1 MIFGQNQSHSFVR
14 RFTILHC
21 DKQRDITLQTV
32 FKESI
37 ERFNVN
43 DNKPLTLSI
52 EPLKNSILRATLQ
65 KTLHMT

>member
-1 MIFGQNQSHSFVR
+1 M
-14 RFTILHC
+14 LHY
-21 DKQRDITLQTV
+21 DKQRDIILQTV
-32 FKESI
+32 FNGSI

-43 DNKPLTLSI
+43 DNKPLSFSI